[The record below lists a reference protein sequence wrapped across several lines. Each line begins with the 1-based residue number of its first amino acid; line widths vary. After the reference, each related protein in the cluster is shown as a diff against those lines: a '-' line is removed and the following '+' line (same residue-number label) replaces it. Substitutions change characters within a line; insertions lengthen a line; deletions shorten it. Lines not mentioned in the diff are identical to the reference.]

1 MFVSIEVA
9 LKDEKKKLKDYMN
22 TNNEAID
29 LFSQYLN
36 GNKNMIIGKARQ
48 TGRSNVASHLMD
60 WKKLYDKHERVR
72 LRKET
77 IKRLFNI

>member
-1 MFVSIEVA
+1 
-9 LKDEKKKLKDYMN
+9 MN
-22 TNNEAID
+22 NRDVID
-29 LFSQYLN
+29 IFGQYLN
-36 GNKNMIIGKARQ
+36 GNKEIMMLKARQ
-48 TGRSNVASHLMD
+48 TGRLNVASHLMD

>member
-1 MFVSIEVA
+1 
-9 LKDEKKKLKDYMN
+9 MN
-22 TNNEAID
+22 NRDVID
-29 LFSQYLN
+29 IFGQLLN
-36 GNKNMIIGKARQ
+36 GNKEIMMLKARQ
-48 TGRSNVASHLMD
+48 TGGSNVASHLMD

>member
-1 MFVSIEVA
+1 MSNKETLNIFG
-9 LKDEKKKLKDYMN
+9 
-22 TNNEAID
+22 
-29 LFSQYLN
+29 QYLN
-36 GNKNMIIGKARQ
+36 GNKEIMMLKARQ

>member
-1 MFVSIEVA
+1 MINKETLDVFG
-9 LKDEKKKLKDYMN
+9 
-22 TNNEAID
+22 
-29 LFSQYLN
+29 QYLN
-36 GNKNMIIGKARQ
+36 GNKEIMMLKARQ
-48 TGRSNVASHLMD
+48 TGKSNVASHLMD

>member
-1 MFVSIEVA
+1 
-9 LKDEKKKLKDYMN
+9 LKDEKKKLKEFMN
-22 TNNEAID
+22 NRDVID
-29 LFSQYLN
+29 IFGQYLN
-36 GNKNMIIGKARQ
+36 GNKEIMMLKARQ

>member
-1 MFVSIEVA
+1 
-9 LKDEKKKLKDYMN
+9 MN
-22 TNNEAID
+22 NRDVID
-29 LFSQYLN
+29 IFGQLLN
-36 GNKNMIIGKARQ
+36 SNKEIMMLKARQ

>member
-1 MFVSIEVA
+1 MNKESI
-9 LKDEKKKLKDYMN
+9 D
-22 TNNEAID
+22 I
-29 LFSQYLN
+29 FGQYLN
-36 GNKNMIIGKARQ
+36 GNKEIMMLKARQ

>member
-1 MFVSIEVA
+1 
-9 LKDEKKKLKDYMN
+9 MN
-22 TNNEAID
+22 NRDVID
-29 LFSQYLN
+29 IFGQLLQGSGFGY
-36 GNKNMIIGKARQ
+36 GNKEIMMLKARQ

-60 WKKLYDKHERVR
+60 WKKLYDKHERIR

>member
-1 MFVSIEVA
+1 
-9 LKDEKKKLKDYMN
+9 MN
-22 TNNEAID
+22 KETLDI
-29 LFSQYLN
+29 FGQYLN
-36 GNKNMIIGKARQ
+36 GNKQIMMLKARQ
-48 TGRSNVASHLMD
+48 TGKSIVASHLMD

>member
-1 MFVSIEVA
+1 MDNRDV
-9 LKDEKKKLKDYMN
+9 
-22 TNNEAID
+22 ID
-29 LFSQYLN
+29 IFGQLINS
-36 GNKNMIIGKARQ
+36 NKEIMMLKARQ
-48 TGRSNVASHLMD
+48 TGKSNVASHLMD

>member
-1 MFVSIEVA
+1 MDNRDV
-9 LKDEKKKLKDYMN
+9 
-22 TNNEAID
+22 ID
-29 LFSQYLN
+29 IFGQLLN
-36 GNKNMIIGKARQ
+36 SNKEIMMLKARQ

>member
-1 MFVSIEVA
+1 M
-9 LKDEKKKLKDYMN
+9 KDEKKKLKEFMSN
-22 TNNEAID
+22 KETLNI
-29 LFSQYLN
+29 FGQYLN
-36 GNKNMIIGKARQ
+36 GNKEIMMLKARQ

>member
-1 MFVSIEVA
+1 
-9 LKDEKKKLKDYMN
+9 MN
-22 TNNEAID
+22 YNRDVID
-29 LFSQYLN
+29 IFGQLLN
-36 GNKNMIIGKARQ
+36 GNKQIMMLKARQ
-48 TGRSNVASHLMD
+48 TGKSSVASHLMD

>member
-1 MFVSIEVA
+1 
-9 LKDEKKKLKDYMN
+9 MN
-22 TNNEAID
+22 NKETLDI
-29 LFSQYLN
+29 FGQYLS
-36 GNKNMIIGKARQ
+36 GNKEIMMLKARQ
-48 TGRSNVASHLMD
+48 TGKSNIASHLMD

>member
-1 MFVSIEVA
+1 MDNKETLDIFG
-9 LKDEKKKLKDYMN
+9 
-22 TNNEAID
+22 
-29 LFSQYLN
+29 QYLI
-36 GNKNMIIGKARQ
+36 GNKEIMMLKARQ
-48 TGRSNVASHLMD
+48 TGRSNIASHLMD

>member
-1 MFVSIEVA
+1 
-9 LKDEKKKLKDYMN
+9 MN
-22 TNNEAID
+22 NRDVID
-29 LFSQYLN
+29 IFGQLLN
-36 GNKNMIIGKARQ
+36 GNKEIMMLKARQ

>member
-1 MFVSIEVA
+1 
-9 LKDEKKKLKDYMN
+9 L
-22 TNNEAID
+22 
-29 LFSQYLN
+29 
-36 GNKNMIIGKARQ
+36 KARQ

>member
-1 MFVSIEVA
+1 
-9 LKDEKKKLKDYMN
+9 MN
-22 TNNEAID
+22 NKETLDI
-29 LFSQYLN
+29 FSQYLN
-36 GNKNMIIGKARQ
+36 GNKEIMMLKARQ
-48 TGRSNVASHLMD
+48 TGKSNVASHLMD

>member
-1 MFVSIEVA
+1 MSNKETLDIFG
-9 LKDEKKKLKDYMN
+9 
-22 TNNEAID
+22 
-29 LFSQYLN
+29 QYLN
-36 GNKNMIIGKARQ
+36 CNKEIMMLKARQ

>member
-1 MFVSIEVA
+1 
-9 LKDEKKKLKDYMN
+9 MN
-22 TNNEAID
+22 NRDVID
-29 LFSQYLN
+29 IFGQYLN
-36 GNKNMIIGKARQ
+36 GNKEIMMLKARQ

-77 IKRLFNI
+77 ITRLFNI